1 MYKVFFSV
9 IALVAGV
16 ILLSDP
22 IVVPLLIKWTP
33 LLALGFVD
41 NILIGVASMS
51 IGILLGVVLGSY
63 QYHKNSVVSGSAIVT
78 TQFFRNA
85 PWIVLLFLCS
95 YLIPYN
101 INGFIISDYVKS
113 ILGFSLSMLANVSEI
128 TRGVLASIPKSQW
141 DGGFS
146 LGLKKWQVILL
157 IILPQGIKRALPPL
171 MNIYTVLVSSTVLAS
186 IVGVHEVLAITSDI
200 TAVDDHPAFF
210 LPLYLYVMT
219 WFFIFCYPI
228 SCWSKKLE
236 LQLTGAQ
243 SSIK

>member
-41 NILIGVASMS
+41 NILISVASMS

-95 YLIPYN
+95 YLIP
-101 INGFIISDYVKS
+101 
-113 ILGFSLSMLANVSEI
+113 
-128 TRGVLASIPKSQW
+128 SIPKSQW

-186 IVGVHEVLAITSDI
+186 IVGVHEILAITSDI

-243 SSIK
+243 SAIK

>member
-41 NILIGVASMS
+41 NILISVASMS

-157 IILPQGIKRALPPL
+157 GLIE
-171 MNIYTVLVSSTVLAS
+171 S
-186 IVGVHEVLAITSDI
+186 
-200 TAVDDHPAFF
+200 F
-210 LPLYLYVMT
+210 L
-219 WFFIFCYPI
+219 
-228 SCWSKKLE
+228 
-236 LQLTGAQ
+236 
-243 SSIK
+243 